1 MPMFIDSEK
10 CTGCGICVPIC
21 PVQAISIIQEMAVID
36 NNKCTECMECMEEC
50 PTNAIYQILDKE
62 VSVTKRETS
71 FPEST
76 AHTEPLS
83 KQTFRADKRKQQVI
97 ELGEMFLSGIKKIAS
112 NFFRNDSS
120 FAKGKG
126 GGRRG
131 QGKHRRRHGRGKR

>member
-21 PVQAISIIQEMAVID
+21 PEQAISIIQKKAVID
-36 NNKCTECMECMEEC
+36 NKKCTECMECMEEC

-62 VSVTKRETS
+62 VSVTKREAS

-76 AHTEPLS
+76 AHTESLP
-83 KQTFRADKRKQQVI
+83 KQTFWTDKRKQQALD
-97 ELGEMFLSGIKKIAS
+97 LGEMFLSGIKKIAN

-120 FAKGKG
+120 VAREKGQ
-126 GGRRG
+126 RRG
-131 QGKHRRRHGRGKR
+131 QGKHRRRHGRGRR